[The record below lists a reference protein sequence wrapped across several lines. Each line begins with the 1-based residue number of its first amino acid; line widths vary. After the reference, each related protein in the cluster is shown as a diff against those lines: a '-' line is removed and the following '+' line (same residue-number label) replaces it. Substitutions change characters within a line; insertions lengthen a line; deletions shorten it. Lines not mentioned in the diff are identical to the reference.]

1 MRTGRAGP
9 TRRGLLILALFVAL
23 CVGAF
28 LVFQPSAALPIRAVL
43 KTHYFLLAH
52 GAPRWAAK
60 AAVWEFVYNVAL
72 FVPPFFVLLLLWP
85 RVRVLWWALG
95 GLGVSTLI
103 EITQAFF
110 LHGRDAQVRDV
121 VANTLGALIGA
132 SLGRAGDMKAKERR
146 AS

>member
-1 MRTGRAGP
+1 M
-9 TRRGLLILALFVAL
+9 FVAL

-52 GAPRWAAK
+52 GAPRWAA
-60 AAVWEFVYNVAL
+60 AAGVWEFVYNVAL

-85 RVRVLWWALG
+85 RVRVAWWVLG
-95 GLGVSTLI
+95 GLGLSVLI
-103 EITQAFF
+103 EVTQASF
-110 LHGRDAQVRDV
+110 LHGRDAQLRDV
-121 VANTLGALIGA
+121 LANTLGALVGA
-132 SLGRAGDMKAKERR
+132 SLARAMNTWAKERR